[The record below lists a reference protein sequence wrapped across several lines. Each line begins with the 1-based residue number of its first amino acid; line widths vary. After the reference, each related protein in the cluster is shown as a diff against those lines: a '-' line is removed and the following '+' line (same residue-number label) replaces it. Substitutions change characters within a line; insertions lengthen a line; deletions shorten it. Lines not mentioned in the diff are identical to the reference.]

1 MNLEKE
7 VGHLAKLL
15 FWILP
20 FLVAVSVYFL
30 YASSLGAGSNVAL
43 SGFAWSGN
51 TGWISFNCANT
62 GNCPTSNY
70 VVSMDQDTGFLS
82 GYALSDN
89 IGWVQAYTSPTG
101 CPVSP
106 CEARVNRT
114 TGRVT
119 GWFKALAGG
128 AAQSGGWDGWIQL
141 SDSSGGVSV
150 NDAGT
155 AFQGYA
161 WGADVMGWIDMSGV
175 LLGDS
180 TPTLVNGKCGSA
192 DGGTFGATPNI
203 GLCET
208 GIETAVS
215 GTGPWAWAC
224 SGINGGI
231 SKTCSANKSGGTDVC
246 PDDAGVQTSLP
257 CPGSG
262 TDLCLNLD
270 GLQTSVPAGR
280 IRTGAGECVGVDTP
294 AIEEK
299 VWKIFPLLVRKGER
313 TNIYWDV
320 SHATSCTV
328 SGTNG
333 DEWSG
338 NSSGD
343 AGSIGKTSSEIT
355 ARTTYT
361 LKCKDLSNVETTY
374 RPISVNVIPSFQ
386 EK

>member
-1 MNLEKE
+1 MNSEKKIGRASE
-7 VGHLAKLL
+7 SH

-20 FLVAVSVYFL
+20 FIVAAVLLFL
-30 YASSLGAGSNVAL
+30 GASGSIGASSTASL

-62 GNCPTSNY
+62 GNCATSNY

-89 IGWVQAYTSPTG
+89 IGW
-101 CPVSP
+101 
-106 CEARVNRT
+106 
-114 TGRVT
+114 
-119 GWFKALAGG
+119 
-128 AAQSGGWDGWIQL
+128 I
-141 SDSSGGVSV
+141 V

-270 GLQTSVPAGR
+270 GPQTSVPAGR

-361 LKCKDLSNVETTY
+361 LKCKDLSNIETTY

>member
-161 WGADVMGWIDMSGV
+161 WGADVMGWVDMSGV
-175 LLGDS
+175 LVGENGDGDDDDDDS
-180 TPTLVNGKCGSA
+180 GCPGNAPKVGGECPAVVTDCPGNAPRDA
-192 DGGTFGATPNI
+192 DGN
-203 GLCET
+203 
-208 GIETAVS
+208 
-215 GTGPWAWAC
+215 
-224 SGINGGI
+224 
-231 SKTCSANKSGGTDVC
+231 
-246 PDDAGVQTSLP
+246 
-257 CPGSG
+257 CPGGGGG
-262 TDLCLNLD
+262 TDLCTNIPGDQLVL
-270 GLQTSVPAGR
+270 LPTQTRNAA
-280 IRTGAGECVGVDTP
+280 TGECAEASATTPSIAMNIWRVFPSLLRRGEDT
-294 AIEEK
+294 E
-299 VWKIFPLLVRKGER
+299 V
-313 TNIYWDV
+313 YWHV
-320 SHATSCTV
+320 SNAQSCTV
-328 SGTNG
+328 RGTNG
-333 DEWSG
+333 NEWTG
-338 NSSGD
+338 
-343 AGSIGKTSSEIT
+343 TSSDNNNGLVGKKSSPIT
-355 ARTTYT
+355 AKTTYT
-361 LKCKDLSNVETTY
+361 LKCTDLSNVETVYLPLT
-374 RPISVNVIPSFQ
+374 VNVIPSFN
-386 EK
+386 ED

>member
-1 MNLEKE
+1 MNGECPG
-7 VGHLAKLL
+7 VVTGC
-15 FWILP
+15 P
-20 FLVAVSVYFL
+20 
-30 YASSLGAGSNVAL
+30 GNVPKVNGECPGDL
-43 SGFAWSGN
+43 TGCTGN
-51 TGWISFNCANT
+51 VPRDAD
-62 GNCPTSNY
+62 GNCP
-70 VVSMDQDTGFLS
+70 
-82 GYALSDN
+82 
-89 IGWVQAYTSPTG
+89 
-101 CPVSP
+101 
-106 CEARVNRT
+106 
-114 TGRVT
+114 
-119 GWFKALAGG
+119 
-128 AAQSGGWDGWIQL
+128 
-141 SDSSGGVSV
+141 
-150 NDAGT
+150 
-155 AFQGYA
+155 
-161 WGADVMGWIDMSGV
+161 
-175 LLGDS
+175 
-180 TPTLVNGKCGSA
+180 
-192 DGGTFGATPNI
+192 DGGG
-203 GLCET
+203 
-208 GIETAVS
+208 
-215 GTGPWAWAC
+215 
-224 SGINGGI
+224 
-231 SKTCSANKSGGTDVC
+231 
-246 PDDAGVQTSLP
+246 
-257 CPGSG
+257 G

-361 LKCKDLSNVETTY
+361 LKCKDLSNIETTY